1 VADTEIRGVPI
12 QAGDRV
18 ALWYLS
24 ANFDEDVF
32 EDPHRFDIG
41 RRPNPHTAFGRGGPH
56 FCLGS
61 FLARLEIGILLE
73 EMLARN
79 VRFELTGPPVRLSS
93 NFVNGFKSIPVRV
106 RGL

>member
-1 VADTEIRGVPI
+1 M
-12 QAGDRV
+12 
-18 ALWYLS
+18 WFLS

-32 EDPHRFDIG
+32 EDSQRFDVT
-41 RRPNPHTAFGRGGPH
+41 RRPNPHTTFGRGGPH

-73 EMLARN
+73 EILARK

-93 NFVNGFKSIPVRV
+93 NFVNGFKSLPVRV
-106 RGL
+106 VALQRER